1 MHRSYLCL
9 ISLLPLGIFPI
20 AAADDSVTFRSD
32 VSLVRVDAR
41 VIDRENRA
49 ITGLRAD
56 DFVLRD
62 EGRVQGIRNFSSES
76 MPIDVMLLF
85 DVSASMRP
93 HVERIASAAHQ
104 AMSVLT
110 DNDRVGIMVFDRAS
124 RVRLTLSNSRS
135 EVERELEKM
144 LRQETF
150 RGGTDITRAM
160 LDAAEY
166 IGRNGR
172 KDARRAIVILTDD
185 QTEFD
190 RDDARVGRALVKA
203 DAVMMA
209 LIAPDAMG
217 NRGYGGQRGGSYPR
231 GGGGG
236 GYPGGSG
243 GGYPGGGVGG
253 GGGLGG
259 PLGGIILGRR
269 SGNGGRGGPGGGSS
283 GGHHTSS
290 AGTSEIARESGGDS
304 VSVDNASALE
314 DTLNGI
320 RQRYALHFL
329 VPPGARAGQERTIE
343 VALSESARRRYPD
356 AEVRFRRTYFSP
368 SDVSREGVTEVTAVP
383 GNSDPAVIGTD
394 NGVRRRRAVSEDGSR
409 VGGPTGVA
417 ESSTASGTSAPTTT
431 PAASTPATSQDST
444 GRPTLRRVDQPGS
457 SAGPIQQDT
466 SDPNAAGKWRK
477 LKPGEQP

>member
-9 ISLLPLGIFPI
+9 ISLLAFGIFPS

-41 VIDRENRA
+41 VIDRDNRA
-49 ITGLRAD
+49 VAGLRAD

-62 EGRVQGIRNFSSES
+62 EGRVQGIRNFSHES
-76 MPIDVMLLF
+76 MPIDVLLVF

-104 AMSVLT
+104 ALGVLNDT
-110 DNDRVGIMVFDRAS
+110 DRVGIMVFDRAS
-124 RVRLTLSNSRS
+124 RVRLGLSKSHS

-166 IGRNGR
+166 VGRNGR
-172 KDARRAIVILTDD
+172 KEARRAIVILTDD
-185 QTEFD
+185 ETEFD

-217 NRGYGGQRGGSYPR
+217 NRGYGGRRGNGGGAGYP
-231 GGGGG
+231 GGGG
-236 GYPGGSG
+236 GYPGGGGGYPGGG
-243 GGYPGGGVGG
+243 GGYPGGGV
-253 GGGLGG
+253 GG

-269 SGNGGRGGPGGGSS
+269 GGYGGPGSGYPRGGNGGGGM

-304 VSVDNASALE
+304 LPVDQASALE
-314 DTLNGI
+314 DTLNRI
-320 RQRYALHFL
+320 RQSYALHFL
-329 VPPGARAGQERTIE
+329 VPPGARSGQERTIE
-343 VALSESARRRYPD
+343 VALSDSGRRRYPD
-356 AEVRFRRTYFSP
+356 AEVRYRRTYISP
-368 SDVSREGVTEVTAVP
+368 SDVSREGTTEVTSAP
-383 GNSDPAVIGTD
+383 SQSTPATSSDSGA
-394 NGVRRRRAVSEDGSR
+394 RRRRAVSEDGSR
-409 VGGPTGVA
+409 VGGPTVTEAAAPAPERVA
-417 ESSTASGTSAPTTT
+417 EQGAATKPST
-431 PAASTPATSQDST
+431 
-444 GRPTLRRVDQPGS
+444 RRMDEPGS
-457 SAGPIQQDT
+457 TAGPIQPDT
-466 SDPNAAGKWRK
+466 SDSNSTGKWRK